1 MSTEPPDSSTPPS
14 QPPKSPNPPLEA
26 KEAVGNNTIYIATS
40 IGKDMFFFIFKKKNK
55 KIFHIADVY
64 TSQVKIR

>member
-14 QPPKSPNPPLEA
+14 QPPKSVSPNPPLEA

-40 IGKDMFFFIFKKKNK
+40 IGKDMFFLESSQKTWKPISYSRRVYFIG
-55 KIFHIADVY
+55 
-64 TSQVKIR
+64 

>member
-14 QPPKSPNPPLEA
+14 QPLKSPNPPLEA

-40 IGKDMFFFIFKKKNK
+40 IGKDMFF
-55 KIFHIADVY
+55 
-64 TSQVKIR
+64 

>member
-14 QPPKSPNPPLEA
+14 QPPKSVSPNPPLEA

-40 IGKDMFFFIFKKKNK
+40 TGKDMFSFLN
-55 KIFHIADVY
+55 
-64 TSQVKIR
+64 

>member
-1 MSTEPPDSSTPPS
+1 MRTEPPDPSTPPS

-40 IGKDMFFFIFKKKNK
+40 IGKDMFFFGIFTKNMK
-55 KIFHIADVY
+55 AYFI
-64 TSQVKIR
+64 

>member
-14 QPPKSPNPPLEA
+14 QPPKSVSPNPPLEA

-40 IGKDMFFFIFKKKNK
+40 IGKIMCFFWNLNK
-55 KIFHIADVY
+55 KHESLFHIADVY
-64 TSQVKIR
+64 TS